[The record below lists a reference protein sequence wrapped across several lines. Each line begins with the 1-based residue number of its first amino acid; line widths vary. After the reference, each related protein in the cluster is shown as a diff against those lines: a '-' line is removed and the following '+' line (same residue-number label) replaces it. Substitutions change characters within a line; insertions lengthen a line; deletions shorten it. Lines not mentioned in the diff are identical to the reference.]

1 MRKDELV
8 KELYKFEFWNED
20 EPSRLSVNW
29 NKVAEFILSRETAML
44 EEIEKPLSL
53 SVMFQESFDDS
64 LGLTEARKALDIIQR
79 RKGDHA

>member
-1 MRKDELV
+1 MKKDEDI
-8 KELYKFEFWNED
+8 KYWESYYGYDNACHI
-20 EPSRLSVNW
+20 
-29 NKVAEFILSRETAML
+29 AEVIAKRETAML

-64 LGLTEARKALDIIQR
+64 LGLTEARKALAIIQR